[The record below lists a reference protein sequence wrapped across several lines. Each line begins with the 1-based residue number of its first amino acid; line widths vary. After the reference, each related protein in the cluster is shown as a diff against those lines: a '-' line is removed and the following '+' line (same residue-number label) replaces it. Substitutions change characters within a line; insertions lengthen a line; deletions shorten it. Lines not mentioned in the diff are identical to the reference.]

1 MRDKSIIISAGIGG
15 ICAVLY
21 DVGRNEQNHIGMIS
35 HGLCQLGMSCKDY
48 MGYITALVIICI
60 AIGLCWIFDEK
71 TKPKA
76 FYVGLSVLATIG
88 FLTTG
93 KPVPPVTPSNR
104 LQTPSP
110 EETGQ
115 RPNHNSQMMTPPEVV
130 LAAERA
136 PQQTE
141 SKADIWFHLVETPSQ
156 LATLEIRG
164 KGSGYFAR
172 SAFNSPDM
180 TVSLPAGD
188 NYVVTISASGYRVV
202 QFDVAPRSGEYKRFD
217 INLRPT
223 SVPIG
228 VQKLIGSFDQP
239 RASVGFFSI
248 ECSLPFEHIREQ
260 HPIDT
265 VCGRDG
271 LTDKPENRI
280 QDAVKNNFCALG
292 PPVPLS
298 FEDFRALQVVVS
310 ERGIPFGRRDQ
321 LPADRSVLR
330 SLLSVANKKIGE
342 GSLVRLSGYI
352 LNAHSNLTNG
362 ESVNCR
368 MPGPAYNDIHVDLVQ
383 RPDETDA
390 CTSITAEISPHF
402 RPSVWAPG
410 NLQDVRRPVR
420 ISGQLFFDAS
430 HVPCQG
436 GRAGL
441 PRRASLWEIHPVYG
455 IDVITPELSPR
466 NGNAPVAIS

>member
-1 MRDKSIIISAGIGG
+1 MRDKYAIIISAGIGG

-21 DVGRNEQNHIGMIS
+21 DIGRNEQNHIGMIS
-35 HGLCQLGMSCKDY
+35 HGLCLLGMSCKNY
-48 MGYITALVIICI
+48 MGYITAFVIICI

-93 KPVPPVTPSNR
+93 KPVPPVAPSNR

-110 EETGQ
+110 DETGQ
-115 RPNHNSQMMTPPEVV
+115 RADHSSQMPLTPRPSGVV
-130 LAAERA
+130 FAAENA

-217 INLRPT
+217 LNLRPT
-223 SVPIG
+223 SIPIG

-239 RASVGFFSI
+239 TPTAGVFSI
-248 ECSLPFEHIREQ
+248 GCSLPFEHMSV
-260 HPIDT
+260 T
-265 VCGRDG
+265 WMG
-271 LTDKPENRI
+271 LK
-280 QDAVKNNFCALG
+280 
-292 PPVPLS
+292 
-298 FEDFRALQVVVS
+298 
-310 ERGIPFGRRDQ
+310 
-321 LPADRSVLR
+321 LPS
-330 SLLSVANKKIGE
+330 
-342 GSLVRLSGYI
+342 
-352 LNAHSNLTNG
+352 
-362 ESVNCR
+362 
-368 MPGPAYNDIHVDLVQ
+368 
-383 RPDETDA
+383 
-390 CTSITAEISPHF
+390 
-402 RPSVWAPG
+402 
-410 NLQDVRRPVR
+410 
-420 ISGQLFFDAS
+420 
-430 HVPCQG
+430 
-436 GRAGL
+436 
-441 PRRASLWEIHPVYG
+441 
-455 IDVITPELSPR
+455 
-466 NGNAPVAIS
+466 